1 MKNSIKSL
9 FNSNL
14 NFFKKDIFFKKII
27 KNDLLILLYHDVSD
41 NPFDFHKEH
50 NLNVSIKKFKDQIRF
65 LSKYYTF
72 ISPLDLLKGT
82 FERPAALITFDDG
95 IKSNFEIA
103 IKILLKYKLP
113 SLHFLNAGPLLGQ
126 FFYSGLVTYLFKE
139 KFLNDN
145 NYLTVSEDDVH
156 KFLQNKEIMKKVQ
169 NYHGP
174 FANENDLITFDNN
187 EYVFYGNHLF
197 NHYNAANISLDFFKL
212 NYDKNKKY
220 LSKFNNYIDFFSYPF
235 GAKDTC
241 YNYKTED
248 FLKRK
253 LKPLKYFYADTL
265 SFNKKKTQSYHRF
278 ILDNDTDENIFK
290 SRVIFNKT
298 KNIAKYVFR

>member
-50 NLNVSIKKFKDQIRF
+50 NLNVLIKKFKDQIRF

-113 SLHFLNAGPLLGQ
+113 SLHFLNAGPIIGD

-139 KFLNDN
+139 KFLDQLAN
-145 NYLTVSEDDVH
+145 NTPHEDQ
-156 KFLQNKEIMKKVQ
+156 FEEAEL
-169 NYHGP
+169 
-174 FANENDLITFDNN
+174 NE
-187 EYVFYGNHLF
+187 
-197 NHYNAANISLDFFKL
+197 KL
-212 NYDKNKKY
+212 
-220 LSKFNNYIDFFSYPF
+220 
-235 GAKDTC
+235 
-241 YNYKTED
+241 
-248 FLKRK
+248 
-253 LKPLKYFYADTL
+253 
-265 SFNKKKTQSYHRF
+265 
-278 ILDNDTDENIFK
+278 
-290 SRVIFNKT
+290 
-298 KNIAKYVFR
+298 